1 MFQTGNSSSGIVV
14 LVPKPLRAHPLK
26 MQVLDGSPGYQRS
39 RGLKKEYYQV
49 LSRHIALNFTRDAG
63 DNALDELLE

>member
-1 MFQTGNSSSGIVV
+1 
-14 LVPKPLRAHPLK
+14 